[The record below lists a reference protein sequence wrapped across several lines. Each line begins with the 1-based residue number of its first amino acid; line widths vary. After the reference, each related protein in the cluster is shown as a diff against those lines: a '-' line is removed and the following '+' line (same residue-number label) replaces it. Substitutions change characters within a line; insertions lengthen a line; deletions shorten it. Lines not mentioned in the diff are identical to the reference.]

1 MKIKEF
7 MKLFESQYPTSL
19 AFDGDNVGLLVGDR
33 NDEITKV
40 LVTCDVDM
48 AVVEEAIEVG
58 ANLIVSH
65 HPLMF
70 HGLNRLNEQNPEQ
83 RTIRLMIQNGISH
96 YAAHTNLDT
105 GIGGLNDLMASML
118 GMENTEVVDVVATDD
133 RGAHG
138 YGRMCTL
145 EEATTMQELMDKVI
159 SVFDA
164 DGLKYTGELDNKVE
178 KLAVNTGGGAGILEE
193 CIKAGCD
200 TFITG
205 DVKYNGYRDALD
217 MGMKII
223 DIMHFDSE
231 KISKAWFKTWF
242 SENLPDI
249 KVIKSCANV
258 NVVKMY
264 GR

>member
-7 MKLFESQYPTSL
+7 INLFESAYPTSL

-65 HPLMF
+65 HPIMF
-70 HGLNRLNEQNPEQ
+70 HSLNRMTEAVPEQ
-83 RTIRLMIQNGISH
+83 RTVRLMVANGISH

-105 GIGGLNDLMASML
+105 GKGGLNDLMAEML
-118 GMENTEVVDVVATDD
+118 GMENTEVVDVVASDE
-133 RGAHG
+133 RGVHG

-145 EEATTMQELMDKVI
+145 GEPTTMQELMDKVKVI
-159 SVFDA
+159 FDV
-164 DGLKYTGELDNKVE
+164 DGLKYTGELDSKVE

-193 CIKAGCD
+193 CIAKGCD

-231 KISKAWFKTWF
+231 KISKVWFEKWF
-242 SENLPDI
+242 NENLPEI
-249 KVIKSCANV
+249 SVIKSQANR
-258 NVVKMY
+258 NVVKIY
-264 GR
+264 